1 MSFFAELKRRNV
13 VRVGIAFVLIAWVL
27 LQAADF
33 GLDLIDAPNWVIQAL
48 FLVAA
53 IGLPAVLIFSW
64 IFEMTP
70 EGLKLDREVDR
81 SESITPPPSKPL
93 PCPG

>member
-13 VRVGIAFVLIAWVL
+13 VRVGIAYVLIAWVL

-48 FLVAA
+48 FMLAA
-53 IGLPAVLIFSW
+53 IGLPAVMRPVSPASL
-64 IFEMTP
+64 T
-70 EGLKLDREVDR
+70 R
-81 SESITPPPSKPL
+81 
-93 PCPG
+93 